1 MEILF
6 VFIVSVFVATSGSN
20 LPEVKNSNQSNKA
33 KITLIDKIKSFK
45 VEAKPELVEKVE
57 AKPELVEK
65 VEAKP
70 EEPIKD
76 QTGEEIAKPV
86 DSKEDTSW
94 LNIILYLLG
103 AISLISAGIYFYTRK
118 GKVSSISA
126 VDMSEKESK
135 EQEPSPQ
142 EQEPSPQEQEPSPQE
157 QEPSPQEQEPSPQE
171 QDETQ
176 EDNASDDNKKQ

>member
-33 KITLIDKIKSFK
+33 KITLIDKIKSF
-45 VEAKPELVEKVE
+45 KVE